1 MGGCCHFFLGP
12 PSLLLSLFAVFV
24 VTAVTMDLFFFLSL
38 LLRLYMMLHWQ
49 ARIQWI
55 KDLLSAPLVERE
67 NKQSVSIL
75 FTMADLDES
84 WMKREEK
91 RDKLV
96 NVLI

>member
-1 MGGCCHFFLGP
+1 
-12 PSLLLSLFAVFV
+12 
-24 VTAVTMDLFFFLSL
+24 
-38 LLRLYMMLHWQ
+38 MMLHWQ

-67 NKQSVSIL
+67 NKQSVCIL

>member
-1 MGGCCHFFLGP
+1 MVGCCHFFLGP

-55 KDLLSAPLVERE
+55 KDLLPAPLVERE

-84 WMKREEK
+84 
-91 RDKLV
+91 
-96 NVLI
+96 